1 MIAQMEAAIQKGPHQ
16 SAQSP
21 EASNALRTEALER
34 IAEGSCRV
42 VKWKDIKDN
51 PPQKLKIP
59 QMQLYPTNHDYSK

>member
-1 MIAQMEAAIQKGPHQ
+1 MQKGPHQ
-16 SAQSP
+16 SAQSL

-51 PPQKLKIP
+51 SPPKLKIP
-59 QMQLYPTNHDYSK
+59 QLQPYSINHDNSE